1 MRRCFVCAVVAC
13 AVLAPVRGECGDGP
27 PVPGTG
33 ARDEVVATVNGER
46 IMLSEVV
53 RELLIQ
59 RGMEVIEKVIARRAL
74 RQDMAKRGIQV
85 TDAEVDAAIEKDT
98 EAILQIYGEDHTL
111 EQVVRRKLDMD
122 FESYREEVV
131 RLRLYMKKLMV
142 GRIRPDETDLLI
154 FFAQNRSQYDV
165 PDQAKV
171 RHLLVAVSPGSPRG
185 VWQAARVKAER
196 FRRQAAG
203 GIDFVK
209 LIRLRSDDKKTRR
222 KGGLLGVIAKNDE
235 RITEEMRNAI
245 FALRPGQVG
254 GPVLGREGYHIVQ
267 VVEFMA
273 GRRIDFE
280 KVVDRVRTDYV
291 KARLDDEA
299 KLYIR
304 RLIADSKIS
313 RRLRIPARS
322 EYRPPAVAPRVPDER
337 AEPGAGDPEPGIEP
351 VPDDEKDEG
360 DGKEEDWPTFR
371 K

>member
-1 MRRCFVCAVVAC
+1 
-13 AVLAPVRGECGDGP
+13 
-27 PVPGTG
+27 VPGTG

-122 FESYREEVV
+122 LESYREEVV